1 MTDEDQDAITE
12 ILHRAGCGSRTA
24 VNELAPLLYERMR
37 ALAVRHLE
45 RESPGHTLQPTALV
59 HEAYLKLV
67 DQSRVEWQGRA
78 SFPGGGQPLDA
89 SYPGGSR
96 CAERNGPSGKETASA
111 WSWMRPAASLPARKS
126 TYWKS
131 TTHW

>member
-1 MTDEDQDAITE
+1 MSIKPPSRKSCS
-12 ILHRAGCGSRTA
+12 RAGCGNRTA
-24 VNELAPLLYERMR
+24 VNELVPLLYERMR
-37 ALAVRHLE
+37 DLAVRHLE

-78 SFPGGGQPLDA
+78 RFFGGGQPLDA

-96 CAERNGPSGKETASA
+96 TRKETGQA
-111 WSWMRPAASLPARKS
+111 ARKPPAGGIG
-126 TYWKS
+126 
-131 TTHW
+131 